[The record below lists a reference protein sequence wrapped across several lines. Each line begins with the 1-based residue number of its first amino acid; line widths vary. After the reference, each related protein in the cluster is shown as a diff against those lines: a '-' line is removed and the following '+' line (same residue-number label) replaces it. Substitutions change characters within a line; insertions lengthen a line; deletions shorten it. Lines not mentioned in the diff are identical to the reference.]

1 MKTVCNENQ
10 CTGCMACVDIC
21 AKNAIHIVDAIDAFN
36 AVIDEANVLI
46 AVCARKYVNK
56 RMYLNYARQLFGNK
70 VGRMMIKLE

>member
-36 AVIDEANVLI
+36 AVIDEGKCCLLYTSDA
-46 AVCARKYVNK
+46 AD
-56 RMYLNYARQLFGNK
+56 
-70 VGRMMIKLE
+70 E

>member
-1 MKTVCNENQ
+1 
-10 CTGCMACVDIC
+10 MACVDIC

-36 AVIDEANVLI
+36 AVIDEGKCVNCGMCEK
-46 AVCARKYVNK
+46 VCQQKK

>member
-1 MKTVCNENQ
+1 MRNVCNKDQ

-36 AVIDEANVLI
+36 AVIDEGKCVN
-46 AVCARKYVNK
+46 CGMCEKYVNK

>member
-36 AVIDEANVLI
+36 AVIDEGK
-46 AVCARKYVNK
+46 CVNCGMCEK
-56 RMYLNYARQLFGNK
+56 VYQKQSSPHGKGSYKLFH
-70 VGRMMIKLE
+70 LFL